1 MRTRSRPQ
9 RLARRLLACGG
20 LLLLCGLLGGCGGGA
35 SSTSS
40 HATAAPRHAGTKTPL
55 TRSRAVAYARAVNLT
70 GADVLGFTPSSRSE
84 GESARE
90 KQLQS
95 RLHQCVGQLG
105 FGGPL
110 ADAQSPSFK
119 LRREILDLGVSS
131 EVAVAPTAVQAAR
144 ELAAIRGA
152 RVRECF
158 SHYLDQLL
166 EGRKRGTRLRPV
178 SIASGTPPAPGANGS
193 FGWRI
198 TATFAVGRIPLSL
211 YVDILGFILGPA
223 RVTLVSSGVL
233 RPFPAAIQQRLY
245 ALLLARASAR
255 AL

>member
-1 MRTRSRPQ
+1 M
-9 RLARRLLACGG
+9 
-20 LLLLCGLLGGCGGGA
+20 
-35 SSTSS
+35 
-40 HATAAPRHAGTKTPL
+40 
-55 TRSRAVAYARAVNLT
+55 
-70 GADVLGFTPSSRSE
+70 
-84 GESARE
+84 
-90 KQLQS
+90 
-95 RLHQCVGQLG
+95 
-105 FGGPL
+105 
-110 ADAQSPSFK
+110 
-119 LRREILDLGVSS
+119 
-131 EVAVAPTAVQAAR
+131 
-144 ELAAIRGA
+144 
-152 RVRECF
+152 RECF

>member
-1 MRTRSRPQ
+1 V
-9 RLARRLLACGG
+9 
-20 LLLLCGLLGGCGGGA
+20 
-35 SSTSS
+35 
-40 HATAAPRHAGTKTPL
+40 
-55 TRSRAVAYARAVNLT
+55 AVARAVNLT
-70 GADVLGFTPSSRSE
+70 GADVPGFTPSSRSE